1 MIRVRSPQ
9 LSTSASITERVD
21 LSLRIETP
29 ENVVL
34 TYQLA
39 GPSIRLSAYL
49 IDVAVR
55 LLLVGIV
62 IAVSIP
68 MSFAL
73 PGLTLGTFLLFLFL
87 LEWGYFAICE
97 GFFNGK
103 TIGKHVLGLRVI
115 QLRGHPVS
123 FWGALIRNL
132 LRAAD
137 AMPFLLYGVGFI
149 SMLLTRHFQ
158 RLGDLVAQTVVITE
172 RRVVFPHEPVIMETI
187 QPLPADDIGSFV
199 PGDRTLSAIDQFLGR
214 RSVLSHERGH
224 ELASE
229 LAIGLA
235 ERLTFRGDD
244 KLVRRYP
251 MAFLAR
257 VYVTFRQ
264 QQEDQEAAMA
274 SSNTP
279 DRRNSTRERG
289 R

>member
-1 MIRVRSPQ
+1 M
-9 LSTSASITERVD
+9 
-21 LSLRIETP
+21 
-29 ENVVL
+29 
-34 TYQLA
+34 
-39 GPSIRLSAYL
+39 
-49 IDVAVR
+49 
-55 LLLVGIV
+55 LLVGIV
-62 IAVSIP
+62 IMISIP

-73 PGLTLGTFLLFLFL
+73 PGLTLGTFLVFLFL

-97 GFFNGK
+97 GLFNGK
-103 TIGKHVLGLRVI
+103 TIGKQVLGLRVI

-137 AMPFLLYGVGFI
+137 AMPFLLYGVGFV

-172 RRVVFPHEPVIMETI
+172 RRVAFPHEPVIMETI

-199 PGDRTLSAIDQFLGR
+199 PGARTLSAIDQFLGR
-214 RSVLSHERGH
+214 RSVLSHQRGH

-235 ERLTFRGDD
+235 ERLQFRGDD

-264 QQEDQEAAMA
+264 KPEDHELAAA
-274 SSNTP
+274 SSIIP
-279 DRRNSTRERG
+279 DRRNSTRESR